1 LAVKLRGGLLGA
13 GNIALRGH
21 APQWQSDSLAQDV
34 EIVAV
39 ADLSPENLA
48 KARAVFPAA
57 RLYDKAEHLI
67 EREALDFCDVCTPP
81 FTHRAL
87 VEALAARKLHVICEK
102 PIASTLADAE
112 AMADT
117 VRRAKIAFVPCH
129 QYHYSPQWVT
139 VKRLLARIGR
149 IYLVDYEVLRTEANP
164 GNANWAPTW
173 RTDRNLAGGGILFDH
188 GAHIFYQLRSVLG
201 DPASVL
207 ATVRTLLHT
216 HYDVEDSAFV
226 VLDYGDRLAHVRL
239 TWAAHRREIRFRF
252 VGEQGELVGDDRR
265 VTVAADTTEDVSF
278 DDGMSKD
285 SSHSDWFA
293 PLFRDFIERVRRSDT
308 SCEPLDEAVAVTRL
322 VTRAY
327 ESSDDG
333 RALLLAARTPAV
345 VGRALSAVEA
355 AVSKVAE
362 VEESEAPVEPAAAAP
377 RRQPWTVRLAAAG
390 LLIFAGA
397 WAMHGVDWRA
407 LGHAFHGANLLWILA
422 AALVN
427 GAAIYA
433 MSGRWLALVRP
444 LSRKVSWLEAF
455 KAMMVGFAVS
465 TVVPAR
471 AGELARAEW
480 LSRRSGLPRV
490 SLLGTIVLDHLV
502 NGIGMFAGI
511 AAMPLLFEIPS
522 WLRPGIILAAVVFGA
537 ATLAVL
543 FLRPQS
549 AAVSDTPGAEGPVK
563 VRSLVGRFVAHARTG
578 LSAVRD
584 RRALGLSLLASFAAW
599 ALEIYVIL
607 FAMRAFDLHLPL
619 AASFLMLMAV
629 NLALVV
635 PFAPPA
641 NLGTLEVGAMFAL
654 MEFGVPKE
662 QALALA
668 LTYHALQIVPIAI
681 ASTLFG
687 GLAVLSPLPARESG
701 RT

>member
-1 LAVKLRGGLLGA
+1 MKLRGGLLGA
-13 GNIALRGH
+13 GNIALHGH
-21 APQWQSDSLAQDV
+21 APQWQSEGLAQDV

-39 ADLSPENLA
+39 ADLSPENLE

-87 VEALAARKLHVICEK
+87 VEALAARRLHIICEK
-102 PIASTLADAE
+102 PIASTLVDAE
-112 AMADT
+112 AMAEA
-117 VRRAKIAFVPCH
+117 VRRAKVAFVPCH
-129 QYHYSPQWVT
+129 QYHYSPLWMT
-139 VKRLLARIGR
+139 VKGLLSRLGR
-149 IYLVDYEVLRTEANP
+149 IYLAEYEVLRTEANP
-164 GNANWAPTW
+164 GNANWSPSW
-173 RTDRNLAGGGILFDH
+173 RTDRSLAGGGILFDH

-265 VTVAADTTEDVSF
+265 VTVVVGKTTEEVSF

-293 PLFRDFIERVRRSDT
+293 PLFRDFVERVRRGDT

-362 VEESEAPVEPAAAAP
+362 AEESEEPVEPTAAA
-377 RRQPWTVRLAAAG
+377 RRRRPWTVRVAALG
-390 LLIFAGA
+390 LLILAGA
-397 WAMHGVDWRA
+397 WAMNGVDWRA
-407 LGHAFHGANLLWILA
+407 LRHAFHNANPLWILL

-427 GAAIYA
+427 GVAIYA
-433 MSGRWLALVRP
+433 MAGRWLALVRP
-444 LSRKVSWLEAF
+444 LSRRVSWLETF

-465 TVVPAR
+465 TFVPAR

-480 LSRRSGLPRV
+480 LSRRSGLARV
-490 SLLGTIVLDHLV
+490 SLLGTIVLDHLI
-502 NGIGMFAGI
+502 NGVGMFAGI

-522 WLRPGIILAAVVFGA
+522 WLRPGIILAVVVFGF

-549 AAVSDTPGAEGPVK
+549 ATVADTPGAEGPVN

-668 LTYHALQIVPIAI
+668 LTYHALQIVPIVF

-687 GLAVLSPLPARESG
+687 GLAVLSPLPARESS